1 MANHRPIDRTLDRLK
16 TLHPKAIDLTLG
28 RIEFLL
34 ERLGAPHRTVPPA
47 VHVAGTNGKGSSI
60 AFLRSCL
67 EAAGYRVHVY
77 TSPHLVRFAERIRL
91 AGEIIDDDRL
101 ESLLDECERANQGG
115 PITFFEITTAAAFL
129 AFARVPADILL
140 LETGLGG
147 RLDAT
152 NVIDRPLLTAITPVS
167 LDHVQYLGTTLAG
180 IAVEK
185 AGILKPSVVAVVG
198 RQGDEALAPIRVQA
212 ERVGASLALIGR
224 DWDVGERDGRLV
236 LRDGESQSVYPAP
249 GLAGPHQFDNAGLA
263 IVCANRLDGFALDA
277 DAIAAGL
284 AAADWPGRLQ
294 KLKSGR
300 LFNILPMKWELWL
313 DGGHNAAAGAALA
326 AAVRPWSNR
335 PLHLVIGMLDSKQPE
350 EFAAPL
356 AAHADSITCV
366 PVAGE
371 PASLLADELAH
382 RLGALDTTVQCAGS
396 VGEALDSLANGVSG
410 APPSRVLVCGSL
422 YLLGT
427 VLAENED
434 SVSRP

>member
-152 NVIDRPLLTAITPVS
+152 NVIDRPPADRDYPGIPRSCPVS
-167 LDHVQYLGTTLAG
+167 GHD
-180 IAVEK
+180 
-185 AGILKPSVVAVVG
+185 
-198 RQGDEALAPIRVQA
+198 
-212 ERVGASLALIGR
+212 
-224 DWDVGERDGRLV
+224 
-236 LRDGESQSVYPAP
+236 
-249 GLAGPHQFDNAGLA
+249 
-263 IVCANRLDGFALDA
+263 
-277 DAIAAGL
+277 
-284 AAADWPGRLQ
+284 PGR
-294 KLKSGR
+294 
-300 LFNILPMKWELWL
+300 
-313 DGGHNAAAGAALA
+313 
-326 AAVRPWSNR
+326 
-335 PLHLVIGMLDSKQPE
+335 
-350 EFAAPL
+350 
-356 AAHADSITCV
+356 
-366 PVAGE
+366 
-371 PASLLADELAH
+371 H
-382 RLGALDTTVQCAGS
+382 RG
-396 VGEALDSLANGVSG
+396 
-410 APPSRVLVCGSL
+410 
-422 YLLGT
+422 
-427 VLAENED
+427 
-434 SVSRP
+434 